1 MYGRYSLV
9 KRAKKKINS
18 WDLNFEEIERG
29 VVKVVPRKPTPLFS
43 PAVEKEKN
51 YVHAMNV
58 PAPRPP
64 RPPLTKKGEDGGKKF
79 GLGRK
84 VVDPTKKQVEVPE
97 TTSSS
102 SSISAKTYSPHPP
115 QSSPVRK
122 RKNKKQKKRKLMSE
136 TEEIIQ
142 QVRITEEK
150 EEETTTTIDDDNV
163 QDCFVCFFGGPVHC
177 WRSLDPNA
185 VCLLVWIVF

>member
-1 MYGRYSLV
+1 MEEIAKKMYGRYSLV
-9 KRAKKKINS
+9 KRAKKKMNS

-64 RPPLTKKGEDGGKKF
+64 LAKKGGDVGKKF

-84 VVDPTKKQVEVPE
+84 VVDPTKQVEVPE
-97 TTSSS
+97 TSS
-102 SSISAKTYSPHPP
+102 SSISAKAYSPHPP

-122 RKNKKQKKRKLMSE
+122 RKNNIHKSALHVFCVHFRPMLVDRRTGHQRRHKHQKM
-136 TEEIIQ
+136 
-142 QVRITEEK
+142 V
-150 EEETTTTIDDDNV
+150 
-163 QDCFVCFFGGPVHC
+163 
-177 WRSLDPNA
+177 
-185 VCLLVWIVF
+185 